1 MCTNDILLAAA
12 LDSSNVPPAKSF
24 IDNCCTNNVK
34 FTQTYDE
41 NIYDNGVIPSKHLV
55 IICCMDARLDI
66 FRMLGLQPGEAHII
80 RNGGGRIRDAVRSLI
95 CSQTLF
101 QTKELMIIHHT
112 DCGFTYFSSNDQ
124 ILASLMVQTGTLKS
138 NLILPRSRYQFD
150 KSDFMP
156 VVDIEQSIR
165 DDLAEYKQYPMLNQ
179 NIIRRQSLTLD
190 ISPIGTVQIGVR
202 SSSKIRPLNDDK
214 FSSATTF
221 DHHSLPR
228 KRSSKRSSIVTHSL
242 NINSYPSRRK
252 QRKERR
258 NFGAPCRFCTP
269 LCVTWS
275 VLAAAL
281 LVCVIAT
288 ISIAVLVKDK
298 SPITTASITTLTT
311 ISTTSSIT
319 RQLLQARQALQ
330 PPQARQPRQAR
341 QLPQARPARQP
352 PQQVR

>member
-1 MCTNDILLAAA
+1 MYTNDILLAAV
-12 LDSSNVPPAKSF
+12 LDSSNLPPAKSF

-124 ILASLMVQTGTLKS
+124 ILASLMVQTGTLKR

-179 NIIRRQSLTLD
+179 TII
-190 ISPIGTVQIGVR
+190 VR
-202 SSSKIRPLNDDK
+202 GFLYDTKTGLLK
-214 FSSATTF
+214 E
-221 DHHSLPR
+221 
-228 KRSSKRSSIVTHSL
+228 
-242 NINSYPSRRK
+242 IN
-252 QRKERR
+252 
-258 NFGAPCRFCTP
+258 
-269 LCVTWS
+269 
-275 VLAAAL
+275 
-281 LVCVIAT
+281 
-288 ISIAVLVKDK
+288 
-298 SPITTASITTLTT
+298 
-311 ISTTSSIT
+311 
-319 RQLLQARQALQ
+319 
-330 PPQARQPRQAR
+330 
-341 QLPQARPARQP
+341 
-352 PQQVR
+352 

>member
-1 MCTNDILLAAA
+1 MYTNDILLAAV
-12 LDSSNVPPAKSF
+12 LDSSNLPPAKSF

-101 QTKELMIIHHT
+101 RTKELMIIHHT

-124 ILASLMVQTGTLKS
+124 ILASLM
-138 NLILPRSRYQFD
+138 
-150 KSDFMP
+150 
-156 VVDIEQSIR
+156 
-165 DDLAEYKQYPMLNQ
+165 
-179 NIIRRQSLTLD
+179 RRQSLTLD
-190 ISPIGTVQIGVR
+190 ISPIGTTQIGVR

-242 NINSYPSRRK
+242 NLSQPYQQHHRQVRQLPQPRQPR
-252 QRKERR
+252 QPPQPRQ
-258 NFGAPCRFCTP
+258 A
-269 LCVTWS
+269 
-275 VLAAAL
+275 
-281 LVCVIAT
+281 
-288 ISIAVLVKDK
+288 
-298 SPITTASITTLTT
+298 
-311 ISTTSSIT
+311 
-319 RQLLQARQALQ
+319 RQLL
-330 PPQARQPRQAR
+330 QAR
-341 QLPQARPARQP
+341 QLPQARQARQP